1 MVIADWFAVSA
12 GHPEF
17 FVEDGVHLTVAG
29 ADAYSMTLAAAL
41 R

>member
-1 MVIADWFAVSA
+1 VVIADWFAVSA